1 MKRLLI
7 LLMLASTPP
16 IACSIGPP
24 PDREATVQAEVAATQ
39 VALPTDTPVPTPTD
53 TPAPTA
59 TSQPTDTPPPTDT
72 PAPTATPSPEPTAT
86 PTNTPAP
93 TETPTSTLAPTPAPQ
108 PTATP
113 QPAPP
118 PPPAGEAVSLYPFC
132 NCREEVAAGQPIEL
146 AYSWITVESQQA
158 ADYLQFTRRQLTLDG
173 QTLGNVD
180 QYWSDV
186 TQHADGYQVRWQYPL
201 GTLDVGT
208 HRVELTVSADS
219 AFTDGFDS
227 DGDGQ
232 PDVYGPGSL
241 QGWIEIVVSAPAA
254 PPGVDIPPDKALF
267 VFINYTDKDW
277 NVDIIGEPSYF
288 LAVPPNQSGQEYAIA
303 TIAIDPGT
311 YIWKAGSPLGFYI
324 RDANGN
330 TDFQFSVSAGEVH
343 TARVR

>member
-7 LLMLASTPP
+7 VLLLAITLAS
-16 IACSIGPP
+16 ACSMGPP
-24 PDREATVQAEVAATQ
+24 PDTEATMQAAVAATQ
-39 VALPTDTPVPTPTD
+39 AALPTDTPIPAPTD
-53 TPAPTA
+53 TPTPTA
-59 TSQPTDTPPPTDT
+59 TPQPSHTPPPTDT
-72 PAPTATPSPEPTAT
+72 PTPTATPSPEPTAT
-86 PTNTPAP
+86 PTNTRAP
-93 TETPTSTLAPTPAPQ
+93 TETPTSTPAPTPAPQ

-113 QPAPP
+113 QPAAPP
-118 PPPAGEAVSLYPFC
+118 LPPDEAVTLFPFC
-132 NCREEVAAGQPIEL
+132 NCQEEVAAGQPIEL

-158 ADYLQFTRRQLTLDG
+158 ADYLRLTRRQLTLDG
-173 QTLGNVD
+173 QILSNVD
-180 QYWSDV
+180 QYWSGV
-186 TQHADGYQVRWQYPL
+186 TEHSDGYQVRWQYPL

-208 HRVELTVSADS
+208 HRVELTVSS
-219 AFTDGFDS
+219 EVAFTDGFDS

-254 PPGVDIPPDKALF
+254 PSGVDIPPGKALF

-288 LAVPPNQSGQEYAIA
+288 LAVPPNQPGQEYAIA
-303 TIAIDPGT
+303 TIGINPGT
-311 YIWKAGSPLGFYI
+311 YTWKAGSPLGFYI

-330 TDFQFSVSAGEVH
+330 VDFPFSVAAGEVH

>member
-24 PDREATVQAEVAATQ
+24 PDTEATVQAEVAATQ
-39 VALPTDTPVPTPTD
+39 AALPTNTPIPTPTD

-59 TSQPTDTPPPTDT
+59 TPQPTDTPPPTDT

-288 LAVPPNQSGQEYAIA
+288 LAVPPNQPGQEYAIA